1 MFGIRPPSL
10 PSMLVVPVGPRP
22 PSTPPVPVVPVVGV
36 KVLGVVELG
45 VVLVLVGVVEEPAAL
60 MQSKRMKKF

>member
-1 MFGIRPPSL
+1 
-10 PSMLVVPVGPRP
+10 MLVVPVGPRP